1 MSNPA
6 PPPLANNI
14 DVLRIEAIK
23 KPFTKLSF
31 VNLKFSTWFTLTKFM
46 VHSQWVFRILEN

>member
-1 MSNPA
+1 MTKIRTNGMSCIMSNPA

-31 VNLKFSTWFTLTKFM
+31 VNLKFST
-46 VHSQWVFRILEN
+46 